1 MAVRIRLRRMGAKKR
16 PVYRFVAAD
25 SRSPRD
31 GRFLENLGW
40 YNPVLRPAEVHLQE
54 ERIYEWLKEGALPT
68 ETVAALFR
76 QVGLWKKW
84 ELMKKGEDVSG
95 LTLTTQ
101 IKERPKKRKK
111 GKKAPEPKAEAEE
124 SAAAEAAAEKPQE
137 SDTPKGNSAK

>member
-16 PVYRFVAAD
+16 PFYRFVAAD

-40 YNPVLRPAEVHLQE
+40 YNPILKPAEVHLKE

-68 ETVAALFR
+68 ETVASLFK

-84 ELMKKGEDVSG
+84 ELMKKGGDVSG
-95 LTLTTQ
+95 LTITTQ
-101 IKERPKKRKK
+101 IKERPKKKKK
-111 GKKAPEPKAEAEE
+111 GKKAPEVKAEAQEP
-124 SAAAEAAAEKPQE
+124 AEAEATEEKPPE
-137 SDTPKGNSAK
+137 K

>member
-16 PVYRFVAAD
+16 PFYRFVAAD

-40 YNPVLRPAEVHLQE
+40 YNPILKPAEVHLKE

-68 ETVAALFR
+68 ETVASLFK

-84 ELMKKGEDVSG
+84 ELMKKGGDVSD
-95 LTLTTQ
+95 LTITTQ
-101 IKERPKKRKK
+101 IKERPKKKKK
-111 GKKAPEPKAEAEE
+111 GKKAPEVKAEAQEP
-124 SAAAEAAAEKPQE
+124 AEAEATEEKPPE
-137 SDTPKGNSAK
+137 K